1 MTVSAQ
7 DIVIDDS
14 HCSVV
19 LFSTVVASRI
29 LDDATD
35 GSLGDSHGHL
45 LSLAHVSSLTWGSD
59 IGNAY
64 CPICLSRIV

>member
-19 LFSTVVASRI
+19 LSSTVVASCI
-29 LDDATD
+29 LDDATEA
-35 GSLGDSHGHL
+35 SLGDSHFVSFR
-45 LSLAHVSSLTWGSD
+45 SLAYVS
-59 IGNAY
+59 I
-64 CPICLSRIV
+64 